1 MTRSSP
7 SPAKRLTY
15 AALLFAALFVTKTH
29 VLPSRS
35 SISSV
40 STVLGSRPSSPRQS
54 TPSQSKRKAS
64 WSARKDSACADVR
77 ITSNGGAAA
86 ATKLQPSVAAAT
98 TSCAATD
105 DILMAVRGA
114 ADMTLRQSE
123 TSIMPFTYVA
133 SPWSWSWSRARG
145 RAKAHLL
152 ARRRVKKNSGHC
164 RREGGALPAD
174 NT

>member
-64 WSARKDSACADVR
+64 WSAKKDSACADVR
-77 ITSNGGAAA
+77 MTSKGGAAA
-86 ATKLQPSVAAAT
+86 ATELQPSVAAAT
-98 TSCAATD
+98 TSCAAT

-123 TSIMPFTYVA
+123 TSTML
-133 SPWSWSWSRARG
+133 SSRRHMHKSRP
-145 RAKAHLL
+145 RA
-152 ARRRVKKNSGHC
+152 
-164 RREGGALPAD
+164 GAQR
-174 NT
+174 T

>member
-1 MTRSSP
+1 MLVLASFESGSDEGKLNALDRAVSTAIPASSSSSTSPLAPMTKTFLISGLFRASQRAATKDDGTTWSSVTRSSP

-64 WSARKDSACADVR
+64 WSARKDSA
-77 ITSNGGAAA
+77 
-86 ATKLQPSVAAAT
+86 
-98 TSCAATD
+98 
-105 DILMAVRGA
+105 
-114 ADMTLRQSE
+114 
-123 TSIMPFTYVA
+123 
-133 SPWSWSWSRARG
+133 
-145 RAKAHLL
+145 
-152 ARRRVKKNSGHC
+152 
-164 RREGGALPAD
+164 
-174 NT
+174 

>member
-123 TSIMPFTYVA
+123 TSIMPFTHVTSVVVVVVA
-133 SPWSWSWSRARG
+133 CSG
-145 RAKAHLL
+145 RASTS
-152 ARRRVKKNSGHC
+152 R
-164 RREGGALPAD
+164 PAPSQK
-174 NT
+174 